1 MKQEFAQKDENTLT
15 AYELSEKKNRI
26 LNQIEYLEQESDQ
39 NNTET
44 VLLTNGE
51 VGEIVEALKEC
62 VAFIDRRLKT
72 VIVQ

>member
-1 MKQEFAQKDENTLT
+1 MDEIT

-26 LNQIEYLEQESDQ
+26 LNQIGYLEQESHQ

-51 VGEIVEALKEC
+51 VGEIIEALKEC
-62 VAFIDRRLKT
+62 VDVINKRLKT